1 MSNEE
6 EFIFSVLNEA
16 VKNLGKPYLS
26 RSETVFIF
34 RKDNCGLKLSFDSE
48 GADVQAFVPRA
59 GLFLDHDK
67 LASFC
72 AKLKKL
78 RYMPILV
85 EINVFF
91 TTRSVYSVFPR
102 IDIGFGKDKKI
113 LTDEIR
119 AILQTL
125 NGIAKIVEEY
135 RAYDKSSE
143 TIKNLWQRSKTA
155 KTKNEKGKRL
165 EELLSIMI
173 SLSEDFRII
182 TQNKRTKSEEID
194 LVVENLGIS
203 TFFSQLRSPLLLVEC
218 KNWFSKVG
226 AKEVRDFAQKLQNR
240 NRMLCSVG
248 ILVTP
253 SGITEDANEELVG
266 YRGKDFLIAILDRE
280 DLNKIVRRQMNFGE
294 LLRDKISEAALR

>member
-1 MSNEE
+1 MSGEE

-16 VKNLGKPYLS
+16 VKDLGKPHWS
-26 RSETVFIF
+26 KSEIVFFF
-34 RKDNCGLKLSFDSE
+34 RKDNVGLKLSFDTE
-48 GADVQAFVPRA
+48 GADVEAFVPRA
-59 GLFLDHDK
+59 GLFLDHNK

-72 AKLKKL
+72 AELKKV
-78 RYMPILV
+78 RYIPMTV
-85 EINVFF
+85 EINTFF

-102 IDIGFGKDKKI
+102 IIIGIDKSKKNVMS
-113 LTDEIR
+113 EIR
-119 AILQTL
+119 AILQAL
-125 NGIAKIVEEY
+125 NGVAKIIEEY

-143 TIKNLWQRSKTA
+143 TIKTLWKQSEAA

-165 EELLSIMI
+165 EELLAIMI

-182 TQNKRTKSEEID
+182 TQNKKTKSEEID

-226 AKEVRDFAQKLQNR
+226 AKEVRDFSQKLQNR

-248 ILVTP
+248 VLVTP
-253 SGITEDANEELVG
+253 SGITKDANEELLG
-266 YRGKDFLIAILDRE
+266 YRGKDFLIAILDGG
-280 DLNKIVRRQMNFGE
+280 DLNKIVRDQMKFGE
-294 LLRDKISEAALR
+294 LLKDKISEAGLR

>member
-1 MSNEE
+1 MSSDE
-6 EFIFSVLNEA
+6 EFIFSVLNETS
-16 VKNLGKPYLS
+16 KNIDKPYFS
-26 RSETVFIF
+26 RSETTFMF
-34 RKDNCGLKLSFDSE
+34 RKENLGLKLSFNPE
-48 GADVQAFVPRA
+48 GADIEAFVPKA

-78 RYMPILV
+78 RYIPILV

-102 IDIGFGKDKKI
+102 IIIGTDKDKKT
-113 LTDEIR
+113 LMDEIV

-125 NGIAKIVEEY
+125 SGIAKIVEEY

-143 TIKNLWQRSKTA
+143 AIKNLWQRSKTA

-165 EELLSIMI
+165 EELLSLMI
-173 SLSEDFRII
+173 SLSEDFRIL

-194 LVVENLGIS
+194 LVVENLGMS
-203 TFFSQLRSPLLLVEC
+203 PFFSQLRSPLLLVEC

-240 NRMLCSVG
+240 NRLLCSVG

-253 SGITEDANEELVG
+253 SGITKDAKEELLG
-266 YRGKDFLIAILDRE
+266 YRGKDFLIAIFDNG
-280 DLNKIVRRQMNFGE
+280 DLNRIVSRQLNFGE
-294 LLRDKISEAALR
+294 LLREKISKAGLR